1 MSPSPFARAQQVS
14 GRLPDFVVIG
24 TQKGGHHG
32 VGSVSAGP
40 SPDRHADSEGDRFLH
55 RFSGRARRAERTG
68 LLASRR
74 RLVPPAIPRRQADLR
89 GGITELL
96 ARAQCRPGRPPD
108 RHRPFCGSVGL
119 SGEES
124 LERIRSH
131 DRMAIRK
138 PGAVAGSVPDFV
150 ANSDTLST
158 SAYGTI
164 LQTFLRGFPRDRIL
178 VLESADLDHRRRES
192 LASVFRFL
200 GVDDRFWSAGFD
212 RRVFVGSSR
221 PHVSPLGTR
230 VRDSAAMAQLR
241 RRLSNSA
248 FYHVERVLLAPLR
261 IPDPP
266 LTLPPTQA
274 TAIVASMTAE
284 MNLLRDLTGLQ
295 LPSLEVSM
303 EQATS
308 PADAPRSSRRF
319 FGHRRCHWV
328 GVGRPSAL
336 AGLLVGRPTAI
347 IDKPSPAPAMDRP
360 RCRRVFHDR

>member
-1 MSPSPFARAQQVS
+1 MPTRKEIDFFIDSAVEPGGLNGPGSWHLGVDWYRRQFPGDKPICGEASPNYSLGPNVAQVVP
-14 GRLPDFVVIG
+14 RIATVLP
-24 TQKGGHHG
+24 
-32 VGSVSAGP
+32 A
-40 SPDRHADSEGDRFLH
+40 A
-55 RFSGRARRAERTG
+55 
-68 LLASRR
+68 
-74 RLVPPAIPRRQADLR
+74 RLVYLVRNP
-89 GGITELL
+89 
-96 ARAQCRPGRPPD
+96 
-108 RHRPFCGSVGL
+108 
-119 SGEES
+119 

-131 DRMAIRK
+131 YRMAIRK
-138 PGAVAGSVPDFV
+138 PGTAAGSFPDFV